1 MIMADEIV
9 GHMREKITIPEK
21 SEITT
26 RTMPDEGPETF
37 LPYKSEPDGTSE
49 MPSFGDGYKLHITGL
64 THDERG
70 YPDAS
75 NPKSHSKLVNR
86 LCDKILKKTNE
97 IATTKTMFTQDADIL
112 IVSYGA
118 PSRSVITAVKRA
130 RDDGLKAGFIK
141 LETVWP
147 FPEDMLRDAA
157 KNAKRVVVVEMNLG
171 QIFHEVQRVLKNH
184 DVELLPKI
192 GGEMHKPDEI
202 LERIEK
208 N

>member
-1 MIMADEIV
+1 
-9 GHMREKITIPEK
+9 
-21 SEITT
+21 
-26 RTMPDEGPETF
+26 MPDEGPETF
-37 LPYKSEPDGTSE
+37 LPYKAEPDGTSA

-75 NPKSHSKLVNR
+75 NPKSHSKLVKR

-97 IATTKTMFTQDADIL
+97 IATVKTMFTEDADVL

-118 PSRSVITAVKRA
+118 PSRSVITAVKKA

-147 FPEDMLRDAA
+147 FPEDMLKEAA

-171 QIFHEVQRVLKNH
+171 QIFHEVQRVLRNH

-202 LERIEK
+202 LEKIEK

>member
-1 MIMADEIV
+1 LQRTEILPRKKPV
-9 GHMREKITIPEK
+9 E
-21 SEITT
+21 
-26 RTMPDEGPETF
+26 DPETF
-37 LPYKSEPDGTSE
+37 LPYKAEPDGTSN

-75 NPKSHSKLVNR
+75 NPKSHSTLVKR
-86 LCDKILKKTNE
+86 LCKKILANTNE
-97 IATTKTMFTQDADIL
+97 ISTVKTMFTEDADIL

-130 RDDGLKAGFIK
+130 RKKGLKVGFIK

-147 FPEDMLRDAA
+147 FPEDMLLDAA
-157 KNAKRVVVVEMNLG
+157 KDAQRVIVVEMNLG
-171 QIFHEVQRVLKNH
+171 QIFHEVQRVLKSH

-192 GGEMHKPDEI
+192 GGEMHKPEEI

-208 N
+208 GKE